1 MKNFSRRQFLK
12 AAAVLAVTSACDALP
27 TSIPNLPSLATRTPT
42 PPPEP
47 TPTPGPTATPTPLPP
62 TFGLHERAKVK
73 NLIYGAAMG
82 SSGLAD
88 ANLKRKF
95 AEECGILVPENE
107 LKWSTIRPANDTD
120 KFDFSKAD
128 ALYNFAKENNM
139 LFRGHTLVW
148 HNQLPTWFNSKV
160 TKQNAEAVLT
170 QHITLTMAHYA
181 GKVHSWDVVNE
192 AIHPPD
198 KRDDG
203 LRKTKWLELLG
214 DTYIET
220 AFKAA
225 ASGDNKTLL
234 TYNDFGFE
242 LDTPEH
248 EAKRKA
254 ILKLLERLKTKKIP
268 IHALGIQAHLDASVI
283 KLFKAEIFRKFLSDV
298 AALGLKIMV
307 TELDVI
313 DQKLPKDV
321 AARDIAVADAYK
333 AFLST
338 TLEEP
343 NVIAVLTWGLSDKYT
358 WLTKEKPRSDGAKV
372 RPLPLDEDFKRKLAW
387 DAVAEVI
394 DKAKGR

>member
-12 AAAVLAVTSACDALP
+12 AAAILAAASACDAVP
-27 TSIPNLPSLATRTPT
+27 TSLPDVPFLVTRTPT
-42 PPPEP
+42 FTPEP
-47 TPTPGPTATPTPLPP
+47 TPTPAPTPTATALPAS
-62 TFGLHERAKVK
+62 FGLHQRAKVK
-73 NLIYGAAMG
+73 NLIFGAAM
-82 SSGLAD
+82 SSTGVAD
-88 ANLKRKF
+88 VAFKRKF

-107 LKWSTIRPANDTD
+107 LKWSAIRPANDTD

-128 ALYNFAKENNM
+128 ALYNFAKESSM

-160 TKQNAEAVLT
+160 TKQNAEAVLI
-170 QHITLTMAHYA
+170 QHITLTMAHFA

-203 LRKTKWLELLG
+203 YRKTKWLELLG
-214 DTYIET
+214 DDYIDL
-220 AFKAA
+220 AFKTA
-225 ASGDNKTLL
+225 ASGDSKALL
-234 TYNDFGFE
+234 TYNDFGVE

-268 IHALGIQAHLDASVI
+268 IHALGIQAHLDADTF
-283 KLFKAEIFRKFLSDV
+283 KQFKADKFRKFLSDV
-298 AALGLKIMV
+298 AALGLKIII
-307 TELDVI
+307 TELDVA
-313 DQKLPKDV
+313 DQKLPRDV
-321 AARDIAVADAYK
+321 AARDIAVADTYK
-333 AFLST
+333 SFLST
-338 TLEEP
+338 TLDEL

-358 WLTKEKPRSDGAKV
+358 WLSTQRPRSDGAKV

-387 DAVAEVI
+387 DAIVEVL
-394 DKAKGR
+394 DKTQKR

>member
-12 AAAVLAVTSACDALP
+12 AAVLAVTSACDALP

-42 PPPEP
+42 SPPEP
-47 TPTPGPTATPTPLPP
+47 TPTPKPTATPTPLPP
-62 TFGLHERAKVK
+62 AFGLHERAKIK
-73 NLIYGAAMG
+73 NLIFGAAMG
-82 SSGLAD
+82 SNGLAD
-88 ANLKRKF
+88 SAFKRKF

-128 ALYNFAKENNM
+128 ALYNFAKESNM

-148 HNQLPTWFNSKV
+148 HSALPDWFNNKV

-170 QHITLTMAHYA
+170 QHITLTMAHFA
-181 GKVHSWDVVNE
+181 GKMHSWDVVNE

-214 DTYIET
+214 DDYIET

-234 TYNDFGFE
+234 TYNDFGVE
-242 LDTPEH
+242 LDTPDH

-268 IHALGIQAHLDASVI
+268 IHALGIQAHLDADTF
-283 KLFKAEIFRKFLSDV
+283 KLFKAATFKKFLSDV
-298 AALGLKIMV
+298 SVLGLKIMI
-307 TELDVI
+307 TELDVT
-313 DQKLPKDV
+313 DQKLPRDV
-321 AARDIAVADAYK
+321 ATRDIAVADAYK
-333 AFLST
+333 SFLST
-338 TLEEP
+338 TLDEP

-387 DAVAEVI
+387 DAIAEVI